1 MSTALITHP
10 SSERHQAPEG
20 HPERAARVPAV
31 VAGVESAGVPL
42 LHIEAPEAPRRVLH
56 LVHDPAYVDAI
67 ERFCESG
74 GGALDPDTFASVE
87 SWEAALR
94 SAGAAL
100 GGIEALDGGEVDSA
114 FIATRPPGHHALRA
128 RAMGF
133 CLFNNIAIA
142 AAFLLEEGQRVA
154 IVDWDVHHGNGTQ
167 DLFYEDPRLLYVS
180 LHEFPAYPGTGW
192 LDEDGAGPG
201 AGSTINIPVPA
212 GTAGDV
218 YREAF
223 RRIVVPV
230 LGQFEPDWVLVSCG
244 YDAHVADPLAG
255 IALVAD
261 DYRAMASAVVGEAP
275 PSRTVLFL
283 EGGYDLE
290 AIEASA
296 RATVIGLA
304 NGTGA
309 GDLDAEASG
318 TAKALLEH
326 CVASA
331 SAHWEVVKP

>member
-218 YREAF
+218 YR
-223 RRIVVPV
+223 
-230 LGQFEPDWVLVSCG
+230 